1 MANSTATRLEKVRNA
16 IDALLTDTGPVQS
29 YEINGRQLSHYS
41 LDQLM
46 RLERFLMRQLANEQS
61 GGATNYARFEDPQ

>member
-41 LDQLM
+41 LTQLM
-46 RLERFLMRQLANEQS
+46 ELEKFLVRQLANERAS
-61 GGATNYARFEDPQ
+61 GLTNYVRFGRAK